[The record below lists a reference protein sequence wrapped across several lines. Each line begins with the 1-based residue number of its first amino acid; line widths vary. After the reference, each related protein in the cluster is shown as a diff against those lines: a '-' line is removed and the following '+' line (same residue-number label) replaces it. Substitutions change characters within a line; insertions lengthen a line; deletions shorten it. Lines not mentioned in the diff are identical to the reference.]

1 MIFNIKKSKAVWLLE
16 TDQFPIEITQ
26 EKLRQALWLFQLT
39 LPFDDVKIKNFN
51 VRFPN
56 VEFGGFMKSIIMTIR
71 ENYSL
76 FPEVMATNIRMI
88 KQMCDYVLEETK
100 QWPKVDTD
108 DLQKMIDHY
117 FIQTNQ
123 WHKKHIVELEIKD
136 GKIQC
141 L

>member
-1 MIFNIKKSKAVWLLE
+1 MKKLKMVPFLTL
-16 TDQFPIEITQ
+16 DQFPIEITQ

-51 VRFPN
+51 IRFPN
-56 VEFGGFMKSIIMTIR
+56 VEFGGFMKSVLMTIR
-71 ENYSL
+71 ENYKL
-76 FPEVMATNIRMI
+76 FPDVMATNIRMI

-100 QWPKVDTD
+100 QWPKVESEQG
-108 DLQKMIDHY
+108 LEKLIQHY
-117 FIQTNQ
+117 YIQTNQ
-123 WHKKHIVELEIKD
+123 WNKKHLVELEIKD